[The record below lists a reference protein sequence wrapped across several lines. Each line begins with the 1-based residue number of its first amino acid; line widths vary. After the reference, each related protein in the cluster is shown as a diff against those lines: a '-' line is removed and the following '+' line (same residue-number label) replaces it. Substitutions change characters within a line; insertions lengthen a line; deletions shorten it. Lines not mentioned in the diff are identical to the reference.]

1 MKIDT
6 EKIKNKKFTGPI
18 EAKLQKYSQEY
29 RVLATLKYLFPNR
42 FKKMVKEESPD
53 LQDKENGIGIEVTAA
68 VDWRDMRAAREF
80 ANLQQGNRNIEKHK
94 KAITSRGYFFLP
106 IKKDKVA
113 ICTSGTS
120 KAEKFFFQE
129 SIRKKINNIQ
139 QYKAGF
145 QKIGLAVIWIDI
157 QTSDVRDYLGEW
169 LAEVL
174 DKTDTVFDFVYV
186 LAPRFCAYY
195 DVQEKSSELRTIKK
209 EENEWLAT
217 IARMTA
223 EGELS
228 LSDEEWQ

>member
-6 EKIKNKKFTGPI
+6 EIIKNKKFTAPI

-29 RVLATLKYLFPNR
+29 RVLSTLRYLFPNR
-42 FKKMVKEESPD
+42 FKKMVKGESPD
-53 LQDKENGIGIEVTAA
+53 LQDKENGIGIEVTTA

-80 ANLQQGNRNIEKHK
+80 AKLQQENGDIEKHK
-94 KAITSRGYFFLP
+94 KAITSSGYFFLP

-113 ICTSGTS
+113 IYTSGTLE
-120 KAEKFFFQE
+120 KEKFFFQE
-129 SIRKKINNIQ
+129 SIRKKINNLQ
-139 QYKAGF
+139 QYREEF

-157 QTSDVRDYLGEW
+157 PTSDVRDNLGKW
-169 LAEVL
+169 IAEVL
-174 DKTDTVFDFVYV
+174 DKADIVFDFVYV
-186 LAPRFCAYY
+186 LSHRFCVYY
-195 DVQEKSSELRTIKK
+195 DVQEKSSELRTIKDTETK
-209 EENEWLAT
+209 WLAT

>member
-6 EKIKNKKFTGPI
+6 EKIKNKKFTAPI

-29 RVLATLKYLFPNR
+29 KVLSTLRYLFPNR
-42 FKKMVKEESPD
+42 FEKMVKGESPD

-68 VDWRDMRAAREF
+68 VDWKDMRAAREF
-80 ANLQQGNRNIEKHK
+80 AKLRQGNGNIEKHK
-94 KAITSRGYFFLP
+94 KAITSSGYFFSS

-120 KAEKFFFQE
+120 EVEKIFFQK
-129 SIRKKINNIQ
+129 SIRKKLNNLQ
-139 QYKAGF
+139 QYRTEF

-157 QTSDVRDYLGEW
+157 PTSYVRDNLGKW
-169 LAEVL
+169 IAEVL
-174 DKTDTVFDFVYV
+174 DKTGLIFDFVYV
-186 LAPRFCAYY
+186 LSHRFCFYY
-195 DVQEKSSELRTIKK
+195 DVQEKSAELRMIKDT
-209 EENEWLAT
+209 ENKWLAT

-228 LSDEEWQ
+228 LNDEEWQ